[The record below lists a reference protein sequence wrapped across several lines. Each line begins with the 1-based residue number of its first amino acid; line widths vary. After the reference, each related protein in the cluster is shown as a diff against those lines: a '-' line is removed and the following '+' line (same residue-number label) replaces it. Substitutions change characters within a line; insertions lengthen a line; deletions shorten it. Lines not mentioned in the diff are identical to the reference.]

1 MSCMCCESRQC
12 NGAQLAGVLERQGG
26 WGGGVWEEEVVFT
39 LHPFQQ
45 NMLLPW
51 QLLRLNVM
59 LD

>member
-1 MSCMCCESRQC
+1 MQWRTVGWCV
-12 NGAQLAGVLERQGG
+12 GATRGV
-26 WGGGVWEEEVVFT
+26 GGGVWEEEVVFT